1 MAPLRISSSRR
12 WRFFI
17 FLINNSEIAKPHVA
31 LSQAFRIYQVWKNSC
46 LTHTATLGIMK
57 DLTQRPRTLVRQS
70 CRRAHSACLPG
81 TGSEQLSLDPPCARV
96 RNALGCA
103 ACLSVRHGHTSLA
116 CWTHDE
122 AVRKKWKKKK
132 STLCKVLLLP
142 VALGQR
148 SYSFI
153 PRCESLASPLFA
165 IPHSKH

>member
-122 AVRKKWKKKK
+122 AVREKWKKIKVNFVQ
-132 STLCKVLLLP
+132 SIASSGGPGSEVLLIHPP
-142 VALGQR
+142 VWK
-148 SYSFI
+148 
-153 PRCESLASPLFA
+153 PCEPSLCNSPF
-165 IPHSKH
+165 